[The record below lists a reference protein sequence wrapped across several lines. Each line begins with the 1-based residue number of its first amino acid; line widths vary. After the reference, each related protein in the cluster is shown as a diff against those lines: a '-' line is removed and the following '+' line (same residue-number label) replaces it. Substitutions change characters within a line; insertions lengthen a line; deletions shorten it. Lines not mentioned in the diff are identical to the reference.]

1 MLQAS
6 HSYRIPAAPRANR
19 TDPSTGFLDRGGC
32 LELVGKLAASAAAS
46 GQRLAALWIDLSRLK
61 QVNESFG
68 HLGGDL
74 VITQIARRLREKSAG
89 RSEWCRMGGDEF
101 VCLIPNSDAEHARQ
115 LAQELLQ
122 TIEAPL
128 RFGELFLHP
137 SASIGI
143 ATLERDEDPFAFLER
158 ADRAMGTA
166 KRQGGGR
173 AIASGEEPMPGRLGI
188 LLARE
193 ELGIESKLHLALE
206 NGGLSLHYQPILR
219 FDGRVEAVEALMRC
233 TVDDELL
240 PPAKFIPVAERTGL
254 IIRLGEWSLLAGA
267 RHARHLDDAGHR
279 TKVAINVSRAQL
291 TSPQFTQALH
301 AALLCANVNP
311 ELIEL
316 ELTESLFMD
325 ISETVQTNLHAA
337 RDAGVGLAIDDFG
350 TGYSCLANLKDIPAT
365 KLKLDRAFVVV
376 LPHDRRAFAVVKAMT
391 QLGRE
396 LGMTVVAEGVEEQQQ
411 LDALREAGVD
421 AIQGFIHARPMP
433 EEALLN
439 WLQQRRAP

>member
-1 MLQAS
+1 MQT
-6 HSYRIPAAPRANR
+6 HGI
-19 TDPSTGFLDRGGC
+19 DPGTGFLDRSSC
-32 LELVGKLAASAAAS
+32 LELVSKLAFSAAAS
-46 GQRLAALWIDLSRLK
+46 NQLLAALWIDLSRLK

-74 VITQIARRLREKSAG
+74 VITQIAQRLREKSAG
-89 RSEWCRMGGDEF
+89 RGEWCRMGGDEF
-101 VCLIPNSDAEHARQ
+101 VCLIPNCDAEHTRQ

-122 TIEAPL
+122 AIEAPL

-143 ATLERDEDPFAFLER
+143 AILEKNEDPFAFLER
-158 ADRAMGTA
+158 ADRAMSTA

-173 AIASGEEPMPGRLGI
+173 AVASGEEPMPGRLGI

-193 ELGIESKLHLALE
+193 ELAIENKLHLALE
-206 NGGLSLHYQPILR
+206 NGGLSLHYQPIVG

-233 TVDDELL
+233 TFDNELI
-240 PPAKFIPVAERTGL
+240 PPARFIPVAEKTGL

-267 RHARHLDDAGHR
+267 RYASQLDQAGYR

-291 TSPQFTQALH
+291 ASPKFAQALH
-301 AALLCANVNP
+301 AALLCANVHP

-325 ISETVQTNLHAA
+325 ISETVQSNLNAA
-337 RDAGVGLAIDDFG
+337 QKAGVGLAIDDFG

-365 KLKLDRAFVVV
+365 KLKLDRAFVIV
-376 LPHDRRAFAVVKAMT
+376 LPQDRRAFSVIKAMS

-396 LGMTVVAEGVEEQQQ
+396 LGMTVVAEGVEEQSQ
-411 LDALREAGVD
+411 LDSLREAGVD
-421 AIQGFIHARPMP
+421 AIQGYIHAHAMP
-433 EEALLN
+433 EEALLS
-439 WLQQRRAP
+439 WFQKRKTR